1 MFTDLWLPRGTT
13 MGEGWISRC
22 KLLYIKWIKNKV
34 LLYSTGNYI
43 RYVGINHNGKKYK
56 KRMYVCVYKTES
68 LCCIEE
74 INTTLE
80 IYYYTSTKC
89 TKNVLKAKDI

>member
-1 MFTDLWLPRGTT
+1 
-13 MGEGWISRC
+13 
-22 KLLYIKWIKNKV
+22 
-34 LLYSTGNYI
+34 
-43 RYVGINHNGKKYK
+43 
-56 KRMYVCVYKTES
+56 MYVCMYKTES

-80 IYYYTSTKC
+80 IYYYTSTKY